1 MIRRI
6 GVVVVSS
13 LLLFATSPVFAQPGG
28 NPDWRGPMWGQ
39 GHMWGGGWAGGP
51 HMILGPFMML
61 LALIGIVTLILWLVR
76 AFSHGG
82 FHRGHGMAGCPHC
95 GHGVGPGHSALDILA
110 ERFARGEIDKTE
122 FEDKKRL
129 IGR

>member
-1 MIRRI
+1 MIKALGCFLI
-6 GVVVVSS
+6 SCVLLVS
-13 LLLFATSPVFAQPGG
+13 TSPVFAQQGA
-28 NPDWRGPMWGQ
+28 NPDFRGPWGPGHMWG
-39 GHMWGGGWAGGP
+39 GGWGGGWAGGP

-61 LALIGIVTLILWLVR
+61 LALIGIVALVLWLVR
-76 AFSHGG
+76 AFS
-82 FHRGHGMAGCPHC
+82 HRGHGMAGCPLC
-95 GHGVGPGHSALDILA
+95 GHGAGPGHSALNILA